1 MNLYVVNWL
10 PSLFVPLSICHKK
23 YSLRICW
30 VLPVKIRKYHTLLG
44 DGTHQNVRF
53 RIITSNLTNGYSK
66 LPYLK
71 PELPF
76 PKQHFQYIKFP
87 GILTSMAVSSLLFFV
102 WRHLFEK
109 TSFFFF
115 LDCPKVFPISEVLE
129 EVTFQKMTQ
138 KKCIQNF

>member
-30 VLPVKIRKYHTLLG
+30 VLPHPAIGWMKIRKYHTLLG

-66 LPYLK
+66 LPFLK

-87 GILTSMAVSSLLFFV
+87 GILTSMAVSSLLLFV

-109 TSFFFF
+109 TSFFVSFW
-115 LDCPKVFPISEVLE
+115 IA
-129 EVTFQKMTQ
+129 QKSSQ
-138 KKCIQNF
+138 